1 MNDSENNNA
10 AQVALIMGSV
20 SDWQTMREATLP
32 LTELGIPYRAQVVS
46 AHRTPQRLYEFAGQ
60 AHRQGIRV
68 LIAGAGGSAHL
79 AGMAAALTHLPV
91 IAVPVMS
98 RHLQGL
104 DSLLSM
110 VQMPKGV
117 AVATQ
122 AIGEAGAYNAGL
134 YAAQILALT
143 DPVLE
148 QRLIDWRLR
157 QTESVPTD
165 VE

>member
-1 MNDSENNNA
+1 MNEMKNNNGA
-10 AQVALIMGSV
+10 PVAIIMGSV

-32 LTELGIPYRAQVVS
+32 LNELGIDYHVQVVS
-46 AHRTPQRLYEFAGQ
+46 AHRTPQRLYEFASQ
-60 AHRQGIRV
+60 ASQRGFRV

-122 AIGEAGAYNAGL
+122 AIGESGAYNAGL
-134 YAAQILALT
+134 YAAQILAQR
-143 DPVLE
+143 DPELE
-148 QRLIDWRLR
+148 KRLIVWRQR
-157 QTESVPTD
+157 QTDSVPTG

>member
-1 MNDSENNNA
+1 MSAEQNA
-10 AQVALIMGSV
+10 PVQVAIIMGSA
-20 SDWQTMREATLP
+20 SDWPTLKEATVP
-32 LTELGIPYRAQVVS
+32 LTELGIGYVARVVS

-60 AHRQGIRV
+60 AHLQGYRV
-68 LIAGAGGSAHL
+68 IIAGAGGSAHL

-91 IAVPVMS
+91 IAVPVSS

-134 YAAQILALT
+134 LAAQMLAIH
-143 DPVLE
+143 DRELE
-148 QRLIDWRLR
+148 QRLIAWRR
-157 QTESVPTD
+157 AQTDKVPME

>member
-1 MNDSENNNA
+1 MNEMENKPG
-10 AQVALIMGSV
+10 AQVAIIMGSV

-32 LTELGIPYRAQVVS
+32 LTELGVLYHAQVVS

-60 AHRQGIRV
+60 AHLRGFQVI
-68 LIAGAGGSAHL
+68 IAGAGGSAHL

-98 RHLQGL
+98 RHLQGM

-134 YAAQILALT
+134 YAAQILARQ
-143 DPVLE
+143 DPELE
-148 QRLIDWRLR
+148 KRLIAWRQR
-157 QTESVPTD
+157 QTDSVPTG

>member
-1 MNDSENNNA
+1 MNKTENKSG
-10 AQVALIMGSV
+10 AQVAIIMGSV

-32 LTELGIPYRAQVVS
+32 LNELGILYHAQVVS

-60 AHRQGIRV
+60 AHLRGFRV
-68 LIAGAGGSAHL
+68 IIAGAGGSAHL

-98 RHLQGL
+98 RHLQGM

-110 VQMPKGV
+110 VQMPRGV

-134 YAAQILALT
+134 YAAQILALQ
-143 DPVLE
+143 DSALE
-148 QRLIDWRLR
+148 QRIIDWRQR
-157 QTESVPTD
+157 QTDSVPTG